1 MNTVVALRRAMQY
14 ADSLSYGEITPIKN
28 YNGLNDIPIINLE
41 GSLSNPIFLSELSS
55 GIYRISGNYYIC
67 NEDDTCH
74 IDASGQTLFFVTKET
89 NTILKINSNSILFY
103 AISDGSYNETKIPT
117 MDEINEIITNLQ
129 KLIPSKTS
137 QLVNDSGFI
146 TDEDLQEH
154 IDENFLKITNSEIE
168 GLF

>member
-1 MNTVVALRRAMQY
+1 MNTVIALRRAMQY

-28 YNGLNDIPIINLE
+28 YNDLNNIPIINLE
-41 GSLSNPIFLSELSS
+41 GSLSSPIFLSKLSS

-89 NTILKINSNSILFY
+89 NTILKINSNCILLY
-103 AISDGSYNETKIPT
+103 TILDDNYTESKIPT
-117 MDEINEIITNLQ
+117 IDDLNEIIDNL
-129 KLIPSKTS
+129 KNLIPSKTS

-146 TDEDLQEH
+146 TEDDLQSQ
-154 IDENFLKITNSEIE
+154 IDTNFSKITNNEIE